1 MMAADFK
8 GQTAVITGAASGI
21 GRAIAISLAQRGCN
35 LALVDRDDA
44 GLADTAGLLSQY
56 GVRSSLHPAD
66 IGDAQVIAALPDA
79 VMARH
84 GRVDLL
90 VNNAG
95 VALGGS
101 FEDITPENFEWLFN
115 INFWG
120 LVRMTRAFLPV
131 LRQAPEARI
140 VNLSSIFGI
149 IAPPEQSAYA
159 ASKFAVRGFSQSLRH
174 ELLGSNVSV
183 TVVHP
188 GGIAT
193 SIANNAR
200 VPAHRSADDIEKA
213 RAETK
218 RFLKMPPAQAG
229 EIIVKAALAR
239 KGRVLVGSDAK
250 FAAFFERLF
259 PVDYWTRLQ
268 RRRRRSDPISGSSLP
283 KAAKSDRF

>member
-1 MMAADFK
+1 MTIDFK

-21 GRAIAISLAQRGCN
+21 GRAVAISLAQRGCDC
-35 LALVDRDDA
+35 ALVDLNET
-44 GLADTAGLLSQY
+44 GLAETAALLTPYKILVSQH
-56 GVRSSLHPAD
+56 RAD
-66 IGDAQVIAALPDA
+66 IGNAQAIAALPDA

-84 GRVDLL
+84 GRVDVL

-95 VALGGS
+95 VAVGGS

-120 LVRMTRAFLPV
+120 VVRMTRAFLPL

-149 IAPPEQSAYA
+149 IAPPEQSAYV

-174 ELLGSNVSV
+174 ELTGSNVSV

-193 SIANNAR
+193 SIADNAR
-200 VPAHRSADDIEKA
+200 APTHRSQEEIEKG

-218 RFLKMPPAQAG
+218 ALLKMPPAEAG

-239 KGRVLVGSDAK
+239 QGRVLVGSDAK

-259 PVDYWTRLQ
+259 PVDYWARLQ
-268 RRRRRSDPISGSSLP
+268 RLRRR
-283 KAAKSDRF
+283 